1 MKKLLLLLVV
11 FAALGICLSSCSDND
26 ESNNETMS
34 VTMWRDDSCVVTL
47 PFAFGDDVTLKYDS
61 EVCDVT
67 VQENE
72 MTILTKERLG
82 TSEVIVGEPGGR
94 KVRVETNVVIPS
106 GIYGGITSRYVISPA
121 LDENTDESLSVHR
134 YVAQN
139 MAAFL
144 EFDGD
149 SIKGLNED
157 GEVVYSGRYEYHR
170 GLLTIQRRD
179 GSVISLKVLLGGRIN
194 LYLEED
200 ITDMVKTL
208 FPDAPADEYKLFRYL
223 RNDV

>member
-1 MKKLLLLLVV
+1 MKRLLLLLVV
-11 FAALGICLSSCSDND
+11 FAALGFCLSSCSDND
-26 ESNNETMS
+26 ENNNETMS

-47 PFAFGDDVTLKYDS
+47 PFAFGDDVTL
-61 EVCDVT
+61 
-67 VQENE
+67 
-72 MTILTKERLG
+72 
-82 TSEVIVGEPGGR
+82 
-94 KVRVETNVVIPS
+94 
-106 GIYGGITSRYVISPA
+106 PA

-139 MAAFL
+139 MAACL

-170 GLLTIQRRD
+170 GLLTIQRRE
-179 GSVISLKVLLGGRIN
+179 GSVISLKVLLGDRIN
-194 LYLEED
+194 LHLEED

-208 FPDAPADEYKLFRYL
+208 FPNAPANEYKLFRSL
-223 RNDV
+223 RSNV